1 MQLKPQAAPI
11 RRRLIA
17 ASCALLTTS
26 AARSQDAPSAGIE
39 GRLAD
44 WILDSAVAYYRE
56 QGRIQA
62 IEPVVSVS
70 KSYDDGGV
78 IGSNFTFD
86 SLSGSSPNGA
96 LPSRTIQTF
105 ASPSAKSL
113 ALARHTYTTAPGA
126 LPVDPNYHDQRAALG
141 ADWTSALTRLMR
153 LTLGAKLSYE
163 DDFLSTSANAAIE
176 RDFNE
181 KNTTVSFG
189 INYESDSLH
198 PIGGTPVPLTDY
210 GLFDKTG
217 HKNKDGAGLLLSVT
231 QVMSRNWLTEFN
243 VSLDRF
249 SGYLNDPYKIVSVID
264 DSGDIRG
271 YLYENRPD
279 TRTRRSA
286 YLDNH
291 IGWER
296 ASAALS
302 LRYMTDSW
310 GVHSQT
316 AQLHL
321 RWWNAERDKYLEP
334 TLRWY
339 RQSAADFYTPWLLTS
354 ESAGAAYASADS
366 RLGGFH
372 ALTYGL
378 KYAMKL
384 DGRFT
389 RERSEFSVRAE
400 YYQQTVGDGPAGIGA
415 LQGLDLYPT
424 LKAVFLEVGFS
435 Y

>member
-1 MQLKPQAAPI
+1 VQLKSEAAHI

-17 ASCALLTTS
+17 ASCALLT
-26 AARSQDAPSAGIE
+26 AAAGRSQEAPRAATDG
-39 GRLAD
+39 GLAD
-44 WILDSAVAYYRE
+44 WLLDSAVAYYRE

-70 KSYDDGGV
+70 KGYGDGGV

-96 LPSRTIQTF
+96 LPSHTVQTF
-105 ASPSAKSL
+105 ASPSGKSL
-113 ALARHTYTTAPGA
+113 SLGRHTYTTAPGA
-126 LPVDPNYHDQRAALG
+126 LPADPNYHDQRAALG
-141 ADWTSALTRLMR
+141 ADWTSPLTRLMR
-153 LTLGAKLSYE
+153 LNLGAKLSYE
-163 DDFLSTSANAAIE
+163 DDFFSTSANASLE

-198 PIGGTPVPLTDY
+198 PIGGTPVPLSDY

-264 DSGDIRG
+264 DGGDIRG

-296 ASAALS
+296 TSAALS
-302 LRYMTDSW
+302 LRYMTDTW

-334 TLRWY
+334 SVRWY
-339 RQSAADFYTPWLLTS
+339 RQSAADFYTPWLLNS
-354 ESAGAAYASADS
+354 ESDGAAYASADS

-389 RERSEFSVRAE
+389 RERTEFSVRVE
-400 YYQQTVGDGPAGIGA
+400 YYQQTVDNGPAGIGR
-415 LQGLDLYPT
+415 LQGLDLYPS
-424 LKAVFLEVGFS
+424 LKAVLLEVGFS